1 MVWKWWQLSDSQHL
15 AAELIG
21 RFEKDRP
28 PLKSISLNT
37 DTSVITALSND
48 YSYDTVYQRQLE
60 VLGDAK
66 DLLVVIST
74 SGNSKNIINVLK
86 EAKKKKIFSI
96 ALLGRDG
103 GEAKK
108 ISNLSIIVPS
118 HSTAR
123 IQEMHIL
130 IGHIVCSCVESIF
143 ELNVN
148 VFLIAEIGINHN
160 GDLSLAKKLINS
172 ASRCWIWCCK
182 ISKKKYWK
190 SLYKRIFRLAKR
202 KSMGKNTKR
211 SEKGLEFEKKEYDEI
226 NEYCKIKRYFGPPPR
241 GIWIHKIF

>member
-1 MVWKWWQLSDSQHL
+1 MKINTNKIIQNHFFQHLEVIKKTYSNLFFQINKAADLMALSIKKKGTIFWCGNGGSASDSQHL

-130 IGHIVCSCVESIF
+130 IGHIVCSCVEKSIF
-143 ELNVN
+143 
-148 VFLIAEIGINHN
+148 
-160 GDLSLAKKLINS
+160 
-172 ASRCWIWCCK
+172 
-182 ISKKKYWK
+182 
-190 SLYKRIFRLAKR
+190 
-202 KSMGKNTKR
+202 
-211 SEKGLEFEKKEYDEI
+211 
-226 NEYCKIKRYFGPPPR
+226 
-241 GIWIHKIF
+241 

>member
-1 MVWKWWQLSDSQHL
+1 MSLKNINNIIDEHFDLRESIKPLSSEIDVFANKATSVLKDNGTIFWCGNGGSASDSQHL
-15 AAELIG
+15 SAELIG

-130 IGHIVCSCVESIF
+130 IGHIVCSVKKVFF
-143 ELNVN
+143 ELNYEFIFN
-148 VFLIAEIGINHN
+148 IEIGIITTVIC
-160 GDLSLAKKLINS
+160 L
-172 ASRCWIWCCK
+172 
-182 ISKKKYWK
+182 
-190 SLYKRIFRLAKR
+190 
-202 KSMGKNTKR
+202 
-211 SEKGLEFEKKEYDEI
+211 
-226 NEYCKIKRYFGPPPR
+226 
-241 GIWIHKIF
+241 

>member
-1 MVWKWWQLSDSQHL
+1 MSLKNINNIIDEHFDLRESIKPLSSEIDVFANKATSVLKDNGTIFWCGNGGSASDSQHL

-130 IGHIVCSCVESIF
+130 IGHIVCSCVEKSIF
-143 ELNVN
+143 
-148 VFLIAEIGINHN
+148 
-160 GDLSLAKKLINS
+160 
-172 ASRCWIWCCK
+172 
-182 ISKKKYWK
+182 
-190 SLYKRIFRLAKR
+190 
-202 KSMGKNTKR
+202 
-211 SEKGLEFEKKEYDEI
+211 
-226 NEYCKIKRYFGPPPR
+226 
-241 GIWIHKIF
+241 